1 MRYEIICNNGYIV
14 QQLKLCD
21 DGYMRYMPLR
31 KFEHQGHAKAFR
43 DYDLPKMDDARV
55 RMFAKTYKEND
66 LYIRYKQN
74 QYGKSKELQK

>member
-1 MRYEIICNNGYIV
+1 MRYEITYDKGYLV
-14 QQLKLCD
+14 SQMRLCD
-21 DGYMRYMPLR
+21 DGHIRYIPLR

-43 DYDLPKMDDARV
+43 DYDLPNMDDACV

-74 QYGKSKELQK
+74 KYGKRNKL